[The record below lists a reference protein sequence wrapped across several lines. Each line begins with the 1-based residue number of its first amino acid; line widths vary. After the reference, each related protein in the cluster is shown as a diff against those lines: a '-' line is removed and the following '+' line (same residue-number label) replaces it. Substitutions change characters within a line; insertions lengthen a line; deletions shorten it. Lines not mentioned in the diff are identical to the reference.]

1 MPQIH
6 HNGGMR
12 LKKQGKRRLSV
23 LLAVSMLMNVMAF
36 PALADGGISGGRFGE
51 AARGNEASAS
61 DAERES
67 DVVLPEE
74 TKAEEPEKE
83 TSLFPDE
90 CICKDQCTEDNMNE
104 RCPVCGAD
112 NAGPE
117 DCLGGEAE
125 VVLEDYMVIPEDL
138 FSDMPDNE
146 ELFAGYVEQVFY
158 GDGGIAPYGNFG
170 EDRLEGA
177 ELNLYQLLK
186 GVAAEVAAGTRTST
200 QIEMTLAD
208 LGADKTKWTFGELG
222 ASSVNEAMAAVKEK
236 YFPDLKTTLECLR
249 ADCPYE
255 LYWFDKTKETGF
267 GTISFSVSGTTIWV
281 SKPFVFQMPV
291 AKAYQGGSLYATN
304 STKTKAAGTAASN
317 AQAIVDKNAG
327 KDDYDKLYSYLK
339 EITGL
344 VSYNHEAAD
353 TKDYPYGDPWQL
365 VYVFDKNTSTNVVC
379 EGYSKAFQYLCDLS
393 SFSDEGIVCYTVT
406 GTAGGPHMWNIVT
419 MEDGQNYLV
428 DVTNCDTGTVGAPDK
443 LFLAGKI
450 SGSVA
455 NGYRFLASSTVYQY
469 NQDTKD
475 LYGDILTLASS
486 NYKPKENPI
495 IQPYPAV
502 TAVYGQRLKDAVIT
516 PSGGQ
521 TKGTWSWQASGDTSV
536 GNAGK
541 NVFMAT
547 FTPADQE
554 KYKTVKNVGLTVN
567 VSPKEVLNPTV
578 IVEPASCAYT
588 GKPVTPQ
595 ITVKDGT
602 AVIPSGEYA
611 VTYSNNVSIGEAA
624 VKVEDKPGGN
634 YTLASRTAKFT
645 IERMSLGD
653 TQIELGIPQGGYVY
667 DKTPKKPSVTVKLNG
682 QAVDPSW
689 YTVSYRENV
698 NAGMNAAVVISAERD
713 DVCFGTSS
721 ARFAI
726 GRKPIDITV
735 KAEDKVYD
743 GTVQAKV
750 AASINAGQV
759 IAGDE
764 VELTKAS
771 GSFGD
776 ANPGKEKKVNVQVSI
791 GGKDGANYEAKL
803 PSVTASINPYD
814 PAALNRAIEDAK
826 AAKEG
831 IQGIDRDPGAVE
843 KGTRFVSS
851 EELKQFNDAIKKA
864 EDARKD
870 PLTKEQ
876 DERLAS
882 ELYQATEA
890 FKAAIKVGTYQ
901 EETSGS
907 GSGGNAGD
915 QPGGGGSGS
924 GGNAGDQP
932 GGGGSGSGGS
942 GGSSSGGSGGSSSG
956 GSGGSGSGGSGGSG
970 SGGSGGSTSGGGG
983 SSSSGGGGGR
993 VSGGGSS
1000 SGSSTGPSQGSVSWN
1015 SQKGQINSIAGVITG
1030 SINGSAGD
1038 GYSHWQ
1044 QTAVG
1049 NDFSWKLQYADG
1061 TYAAGS
1067 VITDGAGNQYEQI
1080 AWEKVNGAWYA
1091 FGADAN
1097 AKNGWVYDVGAAKWY
1112 YIDINVGMKAG
1123 WVIVGGLWYYLNMDS
1138 TGSLGKPFGAMYSG
1152 EITPDGYFVRA
1163 DGSWDGRGKRN

>member
-1 MPQIH
+1 
-6 HNGGMR
+6 
-12 LKKQGKRRLSV
+12 
-23 LLAVSMLMNVMAF
+23 
-36 PALADGGISGGRFGE
+36 
-51 AARGNEASAS
+51 
-61 DAERES
+61 
-67 DVVLPEE
+67 
-74 TKAEEPEKE
+74 
-83 TSLFPDE
+83 
-90 CICKDQCTEDNMNE
+90 
-104 RCPVCGAD
+104 
-112 NAGPE
+112 
-117 DCLGGEAE
+117 
-125 VVLEDYMVIPEDL
+125 
-138 FSDMPDNE
+138 
-146 ELFAGYVEQVFY
+146 
-158 GDGGIAPYGNFG
+158 
-170 EDRLEGA
+170 
-177 ELNLYQLLK
+177 
-186 GVAAEVAAGTRTST
+186 
-200 QIEMTLAD
+200 
-208 LGADKTKWTFGELG
+208 
-222 ASSVNEAMAAVKEK
+222 
-236 YFPDLKTTLECLR
+236 
-249 ADCPYE
+249 
-255 LYWFDKTKETGF
+255 
-267 GTISFSVSGTTIWV
+267 
-281 SKPFVFQMPV
+281 
-291 AKAYQGGSLYATN
+291 
-304 STKTKAAGTAASN
+304 
-317 AQAIVDKNAG
+317 
-327 KDDYDKLYSYLK
+327 
-339 EITGL
+339 
-344 VSYNHEAAD
+344 
-353 TKDYPYGDPWQL
+353 
-365 VYVFDKNTSTNVVC
+365 
-379 EGYSKAFQYLCDLS
+379 
-393 SFSDEGIVCYTVT
+393 
-406 GTAGGPHMWNIVT
+406 
-419 MEDGQNYLV
+419 
-428 DVTNCDTGTVGAPDK
+428 
-443 LFLAGKI
+443 
-450 SGSVA
+450 
-455 NGYRFLASSTVYQY
+455 
-469 NQDTKD
+469 
-475 LYGDILTLASS
+475 
-486 NYKPKENPI
+486 
-495 IQPYPAV
+495 
-502 TAVYGQRLKDAVIT
+502 
-516 PSGGQ
+516 
-521 TKGTWSWQASGDTSV
+521 
-536 GNAGK
+536 
-541 NVFMAT
+541 MAT

-876 DERLAS
+876 DEKLAS

-924 GGNAGDQP
+924 G
-932 GGGGSGSGGS
+932 SS

-1044 QTAVG
+1044 QTMAG
-1049 NDFSWKLQYADG
+1049 NDSSWKLQYADG

>member
-1 MPQIH
+1 M
-6 HNGGMR
+6 
-12 LKKQGKRRLSV
+12 KKQGKRRLSV

-51 AARGNEASAS
+51 TASGNEASAS

-67 DVVLPEE
+67 DAVLPEE
-74 TKAEEPEKE
+74 TKAGEPEKE

-125 VVLEDYMVIPEDL
+125 VVLEDYTVIPEDL

-255 LYWFDKTKETGF
+255 LYWFDKTKKTGF

-455 NGYRFLASSTVYQY
+455 NGYRFLAGSTVYQY

-645 IERMSLGD
+645 IERLSLGD

-682 QAVDPSW
+682 QAVDSSW

-764 VELTKAS
+764 VELTMAS

-876 DERLAS
+876 DEKLAS

-932 GGGGSGSGGS
+932 GGGGSGSGGNAGDQPGGGGSGSGSS
-942 GGSSSGGSGGSSSG
+942 GGSSSGGSGGSS
-956 GSGGSGSGGSGGSG
+956 SGGSGGSG

-1044 QTAVG
+1044 QTAAG
-1049 NDFSWKLQYADG
+1049 NDSSWKLQYADG

-1067 VITDGAGNQYEQI
+1067 MITDGAGNQYEQI